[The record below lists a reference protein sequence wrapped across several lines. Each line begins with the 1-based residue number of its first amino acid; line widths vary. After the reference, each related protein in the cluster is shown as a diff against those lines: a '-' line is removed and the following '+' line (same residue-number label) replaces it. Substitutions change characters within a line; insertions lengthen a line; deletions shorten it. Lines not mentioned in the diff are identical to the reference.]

1 MKTVILLFTV
11 FLIIPCIALLE
22 SISEPDNVQVE
33 SHKPISLCKSE
44 NDDSLAVFNDGCEN
58 DTWWV
63 RRGKCKN
70 PWCHRHRR
78 CEHDA
83 D

>member
-1 MKTVILLFTV
+1 MKSVILLFTV

-22 SISEPDNVQVE
+22 SISEPENVQVE
-33 SHKPISLCKSE
+33 GCKPISLYKLE
-44 NDDSLAVFNDGCEN
+44 NGDSLVLNMECEN
-58 DTWWV
+58 DAWWV

-78 CEHDA
+78 CEHNA